1 MMETLQGSIGSQSN
15 HIVHLEVKYMLQESP
30 TEKPSSEGVTVEES
44 LNPFAIAQAQLD
56 EAAGIL
62 QLDPEMHAFL
72 RQPMREF
79 HFSIPVRM
87 DSGRARVFQGYRV
100 QYNDARGP
108 AKGGIRFHPDETVDT
123 VRALA
128 AWMTWKT
135 AIVDIPLGGGKGG
148 IICDPRML
156 SPTELER
163 LSRGYMRAIARYVGL
178 TKDSPA
184 PDVYTNPQI
193 MAWMMD
199 EYQML
204 VGHHEPGVIT
214 GKPLQLGGAAGRSDA
229 TARGGI
235 YTVREA
241 AKLLDIDL
249 VGATAAIQGYGNA
262 GQFAH
267 QLAVDLLGMKI
278 VAVSD
283 SRGGIFNESGFDVEE
298 VRAHKAKTGSVIDFP
313 GAENLSNSQLL
324 ELEVDVLYP
333 SALENVITSENVDRI
348 KAKIVA
354 ELANGPTTPAAD
366 DVLYEKGIYVIPD
379 FLCNAGGV
387 TVSYFEMVQNS
398 YQFYWDE
405 LLTHERLDH
414 KMTNAFDTVHK
425 MARAKHVNNRV
436 AAYLVAVDRVAQAV
450 RLRGWI

>member
-1 MMETLQGSIGSQSN
+1 MLEET
-15 HIVHLEVKYMLQESP
+15 
-30 TEKPSSEGVTVEES
+30 TVQDILSES

-56 EAAGIL
+56 EAAEIL
-62 QLDPEMHAFL
+62 QLEPEMHLFL

-79 HFSIPVRM
+79 HFTIPVRM
-87 DSGRARVFQGYRV
+87 DSGRSRIFQGFRV

-108 AKGGIRFHPDETVDT
+108 AKGGIRFHPNETIDT
-123 VRALA
+123 VRALS

-135 AIVDIPLGGGKGG
+135 AVVDIPLGGAKGG
-148 IICDPRML
+148 IICDPRLL
-156 SPTELER
+156 SHTELER
-163 LSRGYMRAIARYVGL
+163 LSRGYMRSIARYVGI
-178 TKDSPA
+178 TKDVPA

-199 EYQML
+199 EFQVL
-204 VGHHEPGVIT
+204 AGRHEPGVIT
-214 GKPLQLGGAAGRSDA
+214 GKPLELGGAAGRNDA

-241 AKLLDIDL
+241 AKVLNMDL
-249 VGATAAIQGYGNA
+249 KGATAAIQGYGNA

-267 QLAVDLLGMKI
+267 QLATNLLGQKI
-278 VAVSD
+278 LAVSD
-283 SRGGIFNESGFDVEE
+283 SRGGIINEAGLDFEA
-298 VRAHKAKTGSVIDFP
+298 VRDHKVKTGSVIDFP
-313 GAENLSNSQLL
+313 RAKNISNENLL
-324 ELEVDVLYP
+324 ELGIDVLYP
-333 SALENVITSENVDRI
+333 AALESVITAKNAANI

-366 DVLYEKGIYVIPD
+366 DILYDRGIYVIPD

-387 TVSYFEMVQNS
+387 TVSYFEMVQNA

-405 LLTHERLDH
+405 NLTRQRLDR
-414 KMTNAFDTVHK
+414 KMTDAFHNVHK
-425 MARAKHVNNRV
+425 MAQVKGVNNRV